1 MQTGACS
8 ATNRRV
14 SAGAQHT
21 TSDLRRSRRFREAL
35 RVDIVDKRGTRT
47 GTAVDVARHGLFVA
61 IVDPPHNRHLVQL
74 TLHLPDGPLQAAAT
88 VARVLPGQGVGLA
101 LFALSADAKRRWDAF
116 IALAQQHELAQTSRP
131 PTSPFMPAPSPSPS
145 PSQLP
150 SFLVRLKTIERLRE
164 YLQNHVAV
172 GGTVLY
178 TPVLL
183 PQGSGVQLIVVHPR
197 TWAEYPLYGVIHRA
211 VATPPKHLEILFSG
225 VDVEAFARYIE
236 DGRAPSTPPTPPTPM
251 SPTPSTPGP
260 ASESEPDLEI
270 EIDDDDSLMQEE
282 PVRWDLR
289 CEIVDAL
296 GDDDEEDTIGTRRRP
311 GDTQD
316 DVTDSPRSARTD
328 GSTSLGFSIDVDLDG
343 GLDANAADGLDADEE
358 LLIDDTVA
366 AVDPGLRPISL
377 RLFCEDVDCA
387 SEPYTIELGPCSG
400 VLGLVADQVPFWSA
414 ASGRVVSVPRLVPAE
429 TRRVRFASYVAKG
442 GSLGD
447 VVTLGTFLAAADLAE
462 APRHPVTAEA
472 LRSSR
477 AIERLAAAARHAV
490 AGEPA
495 ATKVRCP
502 ACGGHLVLERV

>member
-1 MQTGACS
+1 
-8 ATNRRV
+8 V
-14 SAGAQHT
+14 SAGPQHT
-21 TSDLRRSRRFREAL
+21 TNDLRRSRRYRQAL
-35 RVDIVDKRGTRT
+35 RVDVVDKRGTRT

-116 IALAQQHELAQTSRP
+116 IALAQQHEQAHTSRP
-131 PTSPFMPAPSPSPS
+131 PTSPFMPSLSPSPS

-178 TPVLL
+178 TPVLP

-236 DGRAPSTPPTPPTPM
+236 DGRAPSTPPTPVST
-251 SPTPSTPGP
+251 TPSTAGP
-260 ASESEPDLEI
+260 ASEPEPELEI

-282 PVRWDLR
+282 PVKWDLR

-296 GDDDEEDTIGTRRRP
+296 GDDDEDTIGTRRGP
-311 GDTQD
+311 ADPMD
-316 DVTDSPRSARTD
+316 EVTDPRRGAGSG
-328 GSTSLGFSIDVDLDG
+328 GSTLLGFSIDVDLD
-343 GLDANAADGLDADEE
+343 LKADDGLDADEE

-366 AVDPGLRPISL
+366 AADPGLRPISL
-377 RLFCEDVDCA
+377 RLFCEDADCA
-387 SEPYTIELGPCSG
+387 TEAYTVELGPCGG

-414 ASGRVVSVPRLVPAE
+414 AHERVVSVPRLVPAE
-429 TRRVRFASYVAKG
+429 TRRARFARYVAGG

-477 AIERLAAAARHAV
+477 AIERLASAARHAV

-495 ATKVRCP
+495 VTKVRCP
-502 ACGGHLVLERV
+502 TCGGHLVLERV

>member
-1 MQTGACS
+1 VTDQ
-8 ATNRRV
+8 
-14 SAGAQHT
+14 
-21 TSDLRRSRRFREAL
+21 RRSRRYRQAL
-35 RVDIVDKRGTRT
+35 RVDLVDKRGARS

-61 IVDPPHNRHLVQL
+61 IVDAPHNRHLVQL

-116 IALAQQHELAQTSRP
+116 IAYAQQQDQSDPTRTLASL
-131 PTSPFMPAPSPSPS
+131 PTSSSSSSSSSLSPLS
-145 PSQLP
+145 SQLP

-178 TPVLL
+178 TPVLP

-197 TWAEYPLYGVIHRA
+197 TYAEYPLYGVIHRA
-211 VATPPKHLEILFSG
+211 IATPPKHLEILFSG
-225 VDVEAFARYIE
+225 VDVDGFARFIE
-236 DGRAPSTPPTPPTPM
+236 DGRPPSTPPTPVPTTI
-251 SPTPSTPGP
+251 STTPRPS
-260 ASESEPDLEI
+260 AEPEPELEI
-270 EIDDDDSLMQEE
+270 EIDDDDSYMQEE
-282 PVRWDLR
+282 PVKWDLR
-289 CEIVDAL
+289 CEIIDAL
-296 GDDDEEDTIGTRRRP
+296 GDDDEDTIGTRRRP
-311 GDTQD
+311 GDPQD
-316 DVTDSPRSARTD
+316 EVTDPRRGARAA
-328 GSTSLGFSIDVDLDG
+328 STALGFAIDIDVGEEAL
-343 GLDANAADGLDADEE
+343 ADGDEE

-366 AVDPGLRPISL
+366 AADPGLRPMSL
-377 RLFCEDVDCA
+377 RLFCEDVACA
-387 SEPYTIELGPCSG
+387 SEAYTVELGPCGG

-414 ASGRVVSVPRLVPAE
+414 ASERVVSVPRLVPAE
-429 TRRVRFASYVAKG
+429 TRRARFASYVKDG
-442 GSLGD
+442 GTLGD

-477 AIERLAAAARHAV
+477 AIERLASAARHAV

-502 ACGGHLVLERV
+502 GCGGHLVLERV